1 MTPERYVLRMT
12 AAPRTPPA
20 FVKWLATRHPGLG
33 PVLDEHLAG
42 NDELL
47 PHVLF
52 GDVTRYAL
60 TLAREGEDYD
70 LNRLLSDLDAALG
83 DSEDEVANLVWVSFV
98 ENAST
103 DEDEPLRAAL
113 RSYPNLARALS
124 HYE

>member
-1 MTPERYVLRMT
+1 L
-12 AAPRTPPA
+12 
-20 FVKWLATRHPGLG
+20 H
-33 PVLDEHLAG
+33 EHLAD

-60 TLAREGEDYD
+60 SLARGGQTDELD
-70 LNRLLSDLDAALG
+70 RLLGDLDAALG
-83 DSEDEVANLVWVSFV
+83 ESEDEVANLVWASFV

-103 DEDEPLRAAL
+103 DEDEPLRARL
-113 RSYPNLARALS
+113 RGFAHLGRALS

>member
-1 MTPERYVLRMT
+1 MD
-12 AAPRTPPA
+12 APRTSPE
-20 FVKWLATRHPGLG
+20 FVSWLVVRHPGLV
-33 PVLDEHLAG
+33 PVLDEHLAD

-60 TLAREGEDYD
+60 ALARNGEVDE
-70 LNRLLSDLDAALG
+70 LNRLLGDLDAAL
-83 DSEDEVANLVWVSFV
+83 DESEDDVAELVGASFV

-103 DEDEPLRAAL
+103 DEDEPLRTEL
-113 RSYPNLARALS
+113 RAFPHLARALS

>member
-1 MTPERYVLRMT
+1 VE
-12 AAPRTPPA
+12 
-20 FVKWLATRHPGLG
+20 WLVGRHRALA
-33 PVLDEHLAG
+33 PVLEQHLAD

-60 TLAREGEDYD
+60 ALARVGDKES
-70 LNRLLSDLDAALG
+70 LHRLLSDLDSAL
-83 DSEDEVANLVWVSFV
+83 DEADDQVANLVWVSFV

-103 DEDEPLRAAL
+103 DEDEPLRSEL
-113 RSYPNLARALS
+113 RGFPHLARALS